1 MSDRRNEG
9 ERDLTDRRVIDRI
22 TSAKLRENYKQIR
35 SWVKTLVGLS
45 IISAIYQLALG
56 FYTGGNQMGAGIL
69 TGALLV
75 FIGTYL
81 YRYQAQIT
89 LFLENDS
96 VKNLENTVEKAQGMW
111 TVIAF
116 FSLLVLIIGALTHI

>member
-1 MSDRRNEG
+1 MSNRRKEG
-9 ERDLTDRRVIDRI
+9 EREINDRRVIDRI
-22 TSAKLRENYKQIR
+22 TSAKLRENFKQIR
-35 SWVKTLVGLS
+35 SWVKTLVGLAL
-45 IISAIYQLALG
+45 ISAIYQVSFG
-56 FYTGGNQMGAGIL
+56 FYTGGNKMGAGIL

-75 FIGTYL
+75 FIATYL

-96 VKNLENTVEKAQGMW
+96 VKNLENTLEKAQGMW

-116 FSLLVLIIGALTHI
+116 FSLLVLIIGALSQI